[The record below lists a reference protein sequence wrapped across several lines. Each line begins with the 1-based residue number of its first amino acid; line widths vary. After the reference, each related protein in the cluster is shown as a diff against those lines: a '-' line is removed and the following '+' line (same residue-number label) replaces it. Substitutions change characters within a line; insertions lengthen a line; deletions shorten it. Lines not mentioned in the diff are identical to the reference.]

1 MNVQLVVELIITISK
16 TTKKKCKLMVTDLN
30 KQEAL
35 DGNPKAVQQIDFT
48 INLNQSGNAMLFFV
62 IKDVKQIT
70 LDFLQM

>member
-1 MNVQLVVELIITISK
+1 
-16 TTKKKCKLMVTDLN
+16 MVTDLN